1 MRASKT
7 FPKTFEEGI
16 ARLETILADM
26 QSPDTT
32 LADAVKLYAEAA
44 NLVTYCNETLN
55 KTAVQIEEIDAK
67 LAQEMPDTTDERGE
81 QG

>member
-1 MRASKT
+1 VEAQMRA
-7 FPKTFEEGI
+7 PKTFEEGI
-16 ARLETILADM
+16 TRLETILAEM

-44 NLVTYCNETLN
+44 NLVSYCNETLN

-67 LAQEMPDTTDERGE
+67 LAQAMPGTTEESGE
-81 QG
+81 

>member
-1 MRASKT
+1 MEAQMRA
-7 FPKTFEEGI
+7 PKTFEEGI
-16 ARLETILADM
+16 TRLETILADM

-55 KTAVQIEEIDAK
+55 KTAVQIEEIDAR
-67 LAQEMPDTTDERGE
+67 LAQAMPGTTEESGE
-81 QG
+81 Q